1 MRSSL
6 FYHKYTILL
15 LAFFSPMIINI
26 GGEVSPSFLFILITL
41 PWWYKLVEWESN
53 KLTRLIVRLFILLLV
68 VQILWIPFATT
79 DIITQIKGVLITL
92 SGLLFFL
99 YFYMVY
105 KYNYKVIKW
114 FYLGEFLSSFFFVN
128 ILVEIQGSE
137 FGMWKFQ
144 IMPRIVNGAVV
155 VYLWM
160 IDGRLL
166 WNVNWRN
173 YIFSALFIIIG
184 TIGLVTG
191 ARSVGMT
198 PLISGVLLLMLIQY
212 KSFRLN
218 LLNRFLVAGGVV
230 LYTAYAL
237 IYVPGVI
244 KGTITGGNTDQLR
257 QVENPYNPI
266 HLLMMGRTDSF
277 IPFKAFLDKP
287 LTGWGYKTVDPD
299 NKYRRELLK
308 MKKDEDG
315 SIRRQLRER
324 EIPGHSVW
332 GYYSCSYGILAFLIL
347 LFMVGIV
354 SKIFYYS
361 LLVRDDYLMLRIY
374 VFITFIWNILFS
386 PIAHFKT
393 LPMNMAIVMV
403 FSLYAIQK
411 IVPSNK
417 FKSI

>member
-1 MRSSL
+1 
-6 FYHKYTILL
+6 
-15 LAFFSPMIINI
+15 MIINI

-41 PWWYKLVEWESN
+41 PWWYKLVRWESN
-53 KLTRLIVRLFILLLV
+53 KAIRLIVRLFVALLV

-79 DIITQIKGVLITL
+79 DLITQIKGVLITL

-105 KYNYKVIKW
+105 RYNYKVIKW
-114 FYLGEFLSSFFFVN
+114 FYLGEFLSSFVFIN

-155 VYLWM
+155 FYLWM

-166 WNVNWRN
+166 WNINWRN
-173 YIFSALFIIIG
+173 YIFSALFIIVG
-184 TIGLVTG
+184 TLGLVTG

-198 PLISGVLLLMLIQY
+198 PLISGVLLLILIQY
-212 KSFRLN
+212 KSIRLN
-218 LLNRFLVAGGVV
+218 LLNRFLIAGGVV

-277 IPFKAFLDKP
+277 IPFKAFFDKP

-315 SIRRQLRER
+315 SIRKQLKER
-324 EIPGHSVW
+324 VIPGHSVW

-347 LFMVGIV
+347 SFMVGIV
-354 SKIFYYS
+354 GKTFYYS
-361 LLVRDDYLMLRIY
+361 LLVKDDYLLLRIF
-374 VFITFIWNILFS
+374 VFINFVWNFLFS
-386 PIAHFKT
+386 PISHFKT
-393 LPMNMAIVMV
+393 LPMDMAIVMI
-403 FSLYAIQK
+403 FSLYAMQNYLFFKTNK
-411 IVPSNK
+411 I
-417 FKSI
+417 

>member
-41 PWWYKLVEWESN
+41 PWWYKLVGWESN

-79 DIITQIKGVLITL
+79 DIITQIKGELITL

-99 YFYMVY
+99 YFYMAY
-105 KYNYKVIKW
+105 KRNYKVVKW
-114 FYLGEFLSSFFFVN
+114 FYLGDFLSSFVFINV
-128 ILVEIQGSE
+128 LVEIQGSD

-144 IMPRIVNGAVV
+144 IMPRIVQGGIVI
-155 VYLWM
+155 YLWL
-160 IDGRLL
+160 IDNRLL
-166 WNVNWRN
+166 KNLNWRN
-173 YIFSALFIIIG
+173 YVFSALFIIVG
-184 TIGLVTG
+184 ALGLVTG
-191 ARSVGMT
+191 ARSVGML
-198 PLISGVLLLMLIQY
+198 PLISGVLLLMMIQF
-212 KSFRLN
+212 KSVSLN
-218 LLNRFLVAGGVV
+218 MVNRFLVVGVV
-230 LYTAYAL
+230 TLYMAYAL

-277 IPFKAFLDKP
+277 IPFKAFFDKP

-315 SIRRQLRER
+315 SIRKQLKER
-324 EIPGHSVW
+324 IIPGHSVW
-332 GYYSCSYGILAFLIL
+332 GYYSCSYGISAFLIL
-347 LFMVGIV
+347 FFMVGIV
-354 SKIFYYS
+354 SKMFYYS
-361 LLVRDDYLMLRIY
+361 LLVKDDYLLLRIF
-374 VFITFIWNILFS
+374 VFMSFVWNFLFS
-386 PIAHFKT
+386 PISHFKT

-411 IVPSNK
+411 IVLFNTNK
-417 FKSI
+417 KN